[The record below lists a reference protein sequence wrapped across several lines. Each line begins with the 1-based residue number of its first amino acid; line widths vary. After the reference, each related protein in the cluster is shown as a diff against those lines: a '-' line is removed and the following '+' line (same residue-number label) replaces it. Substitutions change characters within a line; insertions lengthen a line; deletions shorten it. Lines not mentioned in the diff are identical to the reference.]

1 MSLPN
6 LEPTS
11 PQDGETINLNLWFEL
26 TIVIFVKLTTFH
38 ICRPSMFKHLSENY
52 SILEMIILI
61 LINSEKISKFYM
73 LFRTC
78 DTSVSSF

>member
-1 MSLPN
+1 MSLRL
-6 LEPTS
+6 LERTS
-11 PQDGETINLNLWFEL
+11 PQEGETINLNLSSEL
-26 TIVIFVKLTTFH
+26 TIVIFFKLTTFH
-38 ICRPSMFKHLSENY
+38 ICRPSMFKHLLENY

-61 LINSEKISKFYM
+61 LVNSEKISKFYM

>member
-1 MSLPN
+1 MTL

-11 PQDGETINLNLWFEL
+11 PQDGETINLNLCFEL
-26 TIVIFVKLTTFH
+26 TIVIFFKLTTFY
-38 ICRPSMFKHLSENY
+38 ICKPSMFKHLSNNY

-61 LINSEKISKFYM
+61 LVNSEKISKFYM